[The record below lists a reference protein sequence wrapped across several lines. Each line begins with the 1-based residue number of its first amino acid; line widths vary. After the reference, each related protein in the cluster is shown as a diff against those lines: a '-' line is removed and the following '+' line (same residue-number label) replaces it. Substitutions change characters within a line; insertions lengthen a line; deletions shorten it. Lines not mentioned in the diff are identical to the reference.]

1 MHSVVTSPA
10 SGYNEPMT
18 WDLVGHEWA
27 ANLLAR
33 HIQTGNNK
41 HAYLF
46 CGPDGIGR
54 RSLALRFAQAL
65 TCQQARSS
73 GDPCLTCASCQRIAR
88 MQHPDLFVVAAPEP
102 GREIRIEQIR
112 NLQHDL
118 SLAPY
123 EAPVRI
129 GLLLDFQNANANA
142 QNAMLKTLEE
152 PTTRAILLVT
162 ASRAED
168 LLPTIASR
176 CEIVLLR
183 PASVEIVAAELE
195 KRQGVDKAR
204 AERIA
209 HLSGGCYGYAH
220 TLHKNPAD
228 MEKITVLINGMLHV
242 LSASLRER
250 FAYAEELTAR
260 KPSARENL
268 YQVIKIWLSF
278 WRDTLIIAGGGKAS
292 LINSDYEDTIRSLA
306 AQVPLAEINSQ
317 MARLEDG
324 LDKLDKNVNIRLL
337 AEILIMDLPQLHQPV
352 HPPA

>member
-1 MHSVVTSPA
+1 M
-10 SGYNEPMT
+10 N

-73 GDPCLTCASCQRIAR
+73 GDPCLTCTSCQRIER

-152 PTTRAILLVT
+152 PTSRAILLVT

-176 CEIVLLR
+176 CEIILLR
-183 PASVEIVAAELE
+183 PTSVEVVTAELE
-195 KRQGVDKAR
+195 KRQGIDKNR

-220 TLHKNPAD
+220 TLYNNPAD
-228 MEKITVLINGMLHV
+228 LEKINVLINGMLRV

-250 FAYAEELTAR
+250 FTYAEELTSR
-260 KPSARENL
+260 RTSARENL
-268 YQVIKIWLSF
+268 FQVIKTWLSF
-278 WRDTLIIAGGGKAS
+278 WRDTLVIASGGKAS
-292 LINSDYEDTIRSLA
+292 IINSDYTDTIRLLA
-306 AQVPLAEINSQ
+306 AQVPLAEINS
-317 MARLEDG
+317 
-324 LDKLDKNVNIRLL
+324 
-337 AEILIMDLPQLHQPV
+337 
-352 HPPA
+352 